1 MNLGLLFT
9 LVFLILPFVVAV
21 LYGVF
26 EELKSFKCQKSVKES
41 SLLHL
46 EVLIELI
53 SKSRT
58 IENKE
63 KMAYGITHFLKVD
76 EENYEV
82 YFLNIKINE
91 IDATQFQKYVTNSFI
106 RYKGRYWV
114 NSYWIKKVS
123 SKDIKLLNGIKLS
136 VLA

>member
-1 MNLGLLFT
+1 MTLSLLLKVLLF
-9 LVFLILPFVVAV
+9 PFVVAV

-26 EELKSFKCQKSVKES
+26 EELKSFKRQKSVKES
-41 SLLHL
+41 SLLYL

-63 KMAYGITHFLKVD
+63 MMAYGITHFLKVD
-76 EENYEV
+76 EEKYEV
-82 YFLNIKINE
+82 YFSDIKINE
-91 IDATQFQKYVTNSFI
+91 IDAAQFQKYLTNSFI